1 MTSLRSSSTPSTT
14 FSSPSRRDLL
24 KLAGAGAGSAVGLS
38 LLAACGSKSSTSSK
52 ATGSSSASAG
62 TQTITDMAGKQ
73 VEVPTNPTAYADG
86 WYAHNEVTIMLTG
99 AKGLVA
105 THCDPKKFP

>member
-24 KLAGAGAGSAVGLS
+24 KLAGAGAGSTVGLS

-73 VEVPTNPTAYADG
+73 VEVPTHPAPPRA
-86 WYAHNEVTIMLTG
+86 
-99 AKGLVA
+99 
-105 THCDPKKFP
+105 PRR